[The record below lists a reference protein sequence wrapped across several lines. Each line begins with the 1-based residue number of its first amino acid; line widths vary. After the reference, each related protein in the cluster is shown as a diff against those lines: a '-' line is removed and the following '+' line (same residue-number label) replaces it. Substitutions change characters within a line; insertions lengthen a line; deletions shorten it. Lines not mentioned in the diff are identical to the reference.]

1 MRTRPKDLA
10 VYRPSIY
17 SRSAILDPHPHYR
30 ALRALGPVVWLV
42 RRRLYA
48 LPRYAECK
56 ATLRDDALYRSG
68 HGVGANPVANRLSRG
83 TTLNSDDA
91 EHNRRR
97 KLVAHRLMPRALRTL
112 GDSVEQQAGMV
123 VEAAV
128 RKGNVEAVADIATAL
143 PAAVVPDLVGWPP
156 DQRDRLLDWGAA
168 TFDILGPLNWQAA
181 KAAPGALQ
189 MLRFARRVVRERNV
203 MPGSMADEL
212 LSAVDDGTLPPH
224 EVPPLLIDY
233 IGPSMDTTISA
244 ISSAIHLFATHPE
257 QWELV
262 KSDPTLIPNAV
273 NEVVRYASPLRGF
286 TRKAFRAHLVAG
298 TRIPAGAR
306 VLVLYASANRDE
318 HEWNAPDVFD
328 IRNDAGRH
336 VGFGNGS
343 HACAGQ
349 GLARLE
355 TTAILRALVDQVA
368 RIEMTGTPTWAVNN
382 IIHRHD
388 HLPVRLVP
396 V

>member
-1 MRTRPKDLA
+1 MIRPKDAAL
-10 VYRPSIY
+10 YRPSIY

-30 ALRALGPVVWLV
+30 ALRALGPVVWLA
-42 RRRLYA
+42 RHRLYA
-48 LPRYAECK
+48 LPRYTECK
-56 ATLRDDALYRSG
+56 ATLRDDGLYRSG
-68 HGVGANPVANRLSRG
+68 HGVGANSVANRLSRG

-112 GDSVEQQAGMV
+112 ADSVEQQAGMV

-128 RKGNVEAVADIATAL
+128 RKGDVDAVAEIATAL
-143 PAAVVPDLVGWPP
+143 PAAVVPDLVGWPT
-156 DQRDRLLDWGAA
+156 DQRDKLLDWGAA

-181 KAAPGALQ
+181 KAAPRALQ
-189 MLRFARRVVRERNV
+189 MLRFARRVVRERMV

-212 LSAVDDGTLPPH
+212 LGAVDDGTLPAQ
-224 EVPPLLIDY
+224 EVPPLLVDY

-273 NEVVRYASPLRGF
+273 NEVVRYASPLRAF
-286 TRKAFRAHLVAG
+286 TRKVLRAHVVAG
-298 TRIPAGAR
+298 THIPAGAR

-318 HEWNAPDVFD
+318 REWAAPDVFD

-355 TTAILRALVDQVA
+355 TTAILRALVDRVA
-368 RIEMTGTPTWAVNN
+368 RIEMTGAPTWAVNN

-388 HLPVRLVP
+388 HLPVRLIP
-396 V
+396 A